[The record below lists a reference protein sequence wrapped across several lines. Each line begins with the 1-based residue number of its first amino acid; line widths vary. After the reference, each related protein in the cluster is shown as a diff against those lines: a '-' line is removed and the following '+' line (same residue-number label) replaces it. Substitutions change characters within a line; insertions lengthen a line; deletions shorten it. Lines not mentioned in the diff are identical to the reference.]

1 MRMGMDALSSG
12 MGAYETLFATQA
24 NNIANV
30 STDGYAPMR
39 ANLATTASGGVDVA
53 SITSGSGPVDLTSE
67 MPGTAMTE
75 IGYTALARAMTV
87 QQDTLGTLI
96 DELA

>member
-1 MRMGMDALSSG
+1 
-12 MGAYETLFATQA
+12 
-24 NNIANV
+24 
-30 STDGYAPMR
+30 
-39 ANLATTASGGVDVA
+39 
-53 SITSGSGPVDLTSE
+53 